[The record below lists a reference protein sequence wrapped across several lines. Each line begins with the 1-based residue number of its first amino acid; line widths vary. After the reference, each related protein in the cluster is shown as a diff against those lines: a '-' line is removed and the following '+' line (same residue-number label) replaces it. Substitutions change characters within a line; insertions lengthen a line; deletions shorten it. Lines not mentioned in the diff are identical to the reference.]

1 MKKALLA
8 TAVTMAMTSSAQAEI
23 RINGFANFIG
33 GITSSDDSL
42 YGYDDNISFS
52 EESLFALQA
61 SGDINDKMTATIQ
74 LLARGIDDY
83 DIDAEWAYITYQAT
97 SNTSITAGR
106 FRLPL
111 FRYSASLDVGYSFH
125 WVNAP
130 RSMYD
135 VPFNNLDGI
144 RIDYSDYVGDW
155 EYNLQASF
163 GNYNNDIEAGEIE
176 GDNVYAFSAEAVYD
190 WFRIRSP
197 ALDAAL
203 APIGGASSELADF
216 LAFEDDTGTF
226 VGVGLEVDKF
236 DWFVAA
242 EYTVIEVEDSYLPD
256 DTAYY
261 ITGGLRT
268 GKWTPSFTYE
278 NFDSDEPAKGL
289 DILNQLPDA
298 VQDQLR
304 PGVIGLQRAQAESYE
319 VYTATIRYDYD
330 TNVAFKA
337 DISRFDDD
345 INDDNDSTLV
355 RFAVNY
361 VF

>member
-190 WFRIRSP
+190 WFRIK
-197 ALDAAL
+197 
-203 APIGGASSELADF
+203 GQ
-216 LAFEDDTGTF
+216 F
-226 VGVGLEVDKF
+226 VHPL
-236 DWFVAA
+236 
-242 EYTVIEVEDSYLPD
+242 
-256 DTAYY
+256 
-261 ITGGLRT
+261 
-268 GKWTPSFTYE
+268 
-278 NFDSDEPAKGL
+278 
-289 DILNQLPDA
+289 
-298 VQDQLR
+298 
-304 PGVIGLQRAQAESYE
+304 
-319 VYTATIRYDYD
+319 
-330 TNVAFKA
+330 
-337 DISRFDDD
+337 
-345 INDDNDSTLV
+345 
-355 RFAVNY
+355 
-361 VF
+361 